1 MKAKIVYGAPC
12 SGKTTYVRDNA
23 GNSDFVFDY
32 DRLLCATTDRTMHI
46 AEKHALHWLIL
57 DLRKV
62 FVESAKSAG
71 NVDVFWMV
79 CTWSTDY
86 IKGLFEGIDT
96 EEIFIEATKKECYDR
111 LDDDE
116 SRPDKAEWRL
126 VIDKWFD
133 EHSKGEAQVKGGVM
147 NKFWNW
153 TKNEE
158 TGERELA
165 IDRAIGGDDFVS
177 WLFDEITPKDFREEL
192 NSGDGDIVVRIN
204 SEGGDVFAANEIY
217 NMLKEYRG
225 KVRVVIDAIAASA
238 ASIIAMSGDV
248 IEISPVGMIVI
259 HNPWTG
265 TVGDADEFKTV
276 ANQLESIKENIINA
290 YELKTHLSRTK
301 LAKMMDEET
310 FIHARKAVELGFADK
325 IIGEENFS
333 AETASDS
340 MSSRQQVANC
350 IMNALRIKNKSAAPD
365 NRVDAAPFQR
375 RLLRKKP

>member
-1 MKAKIVYGAPC
+1 
-12 SGKTTYVRDNA
+12 
-23 GNSDFVFDY
+23 
-32 DRLLCATTDRTMHI
+32 
-46 AEKHALHWLIL
+46 
-57 DLRKV
+57 
-62 FVESAKSAG
+62 
-71 NVDVFWMV
+71 
-79 CTWSTDY
+79 
-86 IKGLFEGIDT
+86 
-96 EEIFIEATKKECYDR
+96 
-111 LDDDE
+111 
-116 SRPDKAEWRL
+116 
-126 VIDKWFD
+126 
-133 EHSKGEAQVKGGVM
+133 M

-165 IDRAIGGDDFVS
+165 IDRAIGGDDNLWS
-177 WLFDEITPKDFREEL
+177 WLFDEITPKEFREEL

-238 ASIIAMSGDV
+238 ASVIAMAGDSV
-248 IEISPVGMIVI
+248 EISPVGMIVI

-265 TVGDADEFKTV
+265 TVGDADEFKMV
-276 ANQLESIKENIINA
+276 ANQLDSIKENIINA

-333 AETASDS
+333 AETANDS

-365 NRVDAAPFQR
+365 NRVDAAQFQR

>member
-1 MKAKIVYGAPC
+1 
-12 SGKTTYVRDNA
+12 
-23 GNSDFVFDY
+23 
-32 DRLLCATTDRTMHI
+32 
-46 AEKHALHWLIL
+46 
-57 DLRKV
+57 
-62 FVESAKSAG
+62 
-71 NVDVFWMV
+71 
-79 CTWSTDY
+79 
-86 IKGLFEGIDT
+86 
-96 EEIFIEATKKECYDR
+96 
-111 LDDDE
+111 
-116 SRPDKAEWRL
+116 
-126 VIDKWFD
+126 
-133 EHSKGEAQVKGGVM
+133 M

-165 IDRAIGGDDFVS
+165 IDRAIGGDDIVS
-177 WLFDEITPKDFREEL
+177 WLFDEITPKEFRSEL

-238 ASIIAMSGDV
+238 ASIICMAGDSV
-248 IEISPVGMIVI
+248 EISPVGMIVI

-265 TVGDADEFKTV
+265 AIGESEDLHGV

-310 FIHARKAVELGFADK
+310 FIHARKAVELGFADR
-325 IIGEENFS
+325 IIGGENLS
-333 AETASDS
+333 AVSANDS
-340 MSSRQQVANC
+340 MSSRRQVENS
-350 IMNALRIKNKSAAPD
+350 IKNALRIKNKSAVSD
-365 NRVDAAPFQR
+365 NRVDAAQLQR

>member
-1 MKAKIVYGAPC
+1 
-12 SGKTTYVRDNA
+12 
-23 GNSDFVFDY
+23 
-32 DRLLCATTDRTMHI
+32 
-46 AEKHALHWLIL
+46 
-57 DLRKV
+57 
-62 FVESAKSAG
+62 
-71 NVDVFWMV
+71 
-79 CTWSTDY
+79 
-86 IKGLFEGIDT
+86 
-96 EEIFIEATKKECYDR
+96 
-111 LDDDE
+111 
-116 SRPDKAEWRL
+116 
-126 VIDKWFD
+126 
-133 EHSKGEAQVKGGVM
+133 M

-225 KVRVVIDAIAASA
+225 KVRVKIDAIAASA
-238 ASIIAMSGDV
+238 ASVIAMAGDSV
-248 IEISPVGMIVI
+248 EISPVGMIVI

-265 TVGDADEFKTV
+265 VVGEADEFKTV

-325 IIGEENFS
+325 IIGEENLS
-333 AETASDS
+333 AETANNS

-350 IMNALRIKNKSAAPD
+350 IMNSIKAKLAVPKNYVKRYPM
-365 NRVDAAPFQR
+365 RP
-375 RLLRKKP
+375 LT

>member
-1 MKAKIVYGAPC
+1 
-12 SGKTTYVRDNA
+12 
-23 GNSDFVFDY
+23 
-32 DRLLCATTDRTMHI
+32 
-46 AEKHALHWLIL
+46 
-57 DLRKV
+57 
-62 FVESAKSAG
+62 
-71 NVDVFWMV
+71 
-79 CTWSTDY
+79 
-86 IKGLFEGIDT
+86 
-96 EEIFIEATKKECYDR
+96 
-111 LDDDE
+111 
-116 SRPDKAEWRL
+116 
-126 VIDKWFD
+126 
-133 EHSKGEAQVKGGVM
+133 M

-165 IDRAIGGDDFVS
+165 IDRAIGGDNFVS
-177 WLFDEITPKDFREEL
+177 WLFDEITPKNFREEL

-238 ASIIAMSGDV
+238 ASIIAMAGDTV
-248 IEISPVGMIVI
+248 EISPVGMIII

-265 TVGDADEFKTV
+265 TVGDADEFKAV
-276 ANQLESIKENIINA
+276 ANQLDSIKENIINA

-325 IIGEENFS
+325 IIGEENFL
-333 AETASDS
+333 ETATNDS
-340 MSSRQQVANC
+340 MSSRQQVMNC
-350 IMNALRIKNKSAAPD
+350 IMNAIKIKNKGVAPD
-365 NRVDAAPFQR
+365 NRFDAAYFQK

>member
-1 MKAKIVYGAPC
+1 
-12 SGKTTYVRDNA
+12 
-23 GNSDFVFDY
+23 
-32 DRLLCATTDRTMHI
+32 
-46 AEKHALHWLIL
+46 
-57 DLRKV
+57 
-62 FVESAKSAG
+62 
-71 NVDVFWMV
+71 
-79 CTWSTDY
+79 
-86 IKGLFEGIDT
+86 
-96 EEIFIEATKKECYDR
+96 
-111 LDDDE
+111 
-116 SRPDKAEWRL
+116 
-126 VIDKWFD
+126 
-133 EHSKGEAQVKGGVM
+133 M

-165 IDRAIGGDDFVS
+165 IDRAIGGDNFWS
-177 WLFDEITPKDFREEL
+177 WLFDEITPKEFREEL

-238 ASIIAMSGDV
+238 ASIIAMAGDTV
-248 IEISPVGMIVI
+248 EISPVGMIII

-265 TVGDADEFKTV
+265 VIGEADEFKTV
-276 ANQLESIKENIINA
+276 ASQLDSIKENIINA

-325 IIGEENFS
+325 IIGEENFL
-333 AETASDS
+333 ETATNDS
-340 MSSRQQVANC
+340 MSSRQQVMNC
-350 IMNALRIKNKSAAPD
+350 IMNAIKIKNKGVAPD
-365 NRVDAAPFQR
+365 NRFDAAYFQK

>member
-1 MKAKIVYGAPC
+1 
-12 SGKTTYVRDNA
+12 
-23 GNSDFVFDY
+23 
-32 DRLLCATTDRTMHI
+32 
-46 AEKHALHWLIL
+46 
-57 DLRKV
+57 
-62 FVESAKSAG
+62 
-71 NVDVFWMV
+71 
-79 CTWSTDY
+79 
-86 IKGLFEGIDT
+86 
-96 EEIFIEATKKECYDR
+96 
-111 LDDDE
+111 
-116 SRPDKAEWRL
+116 
-126 VIDKWFD
+126 
-133 EHSKGEAQVKGGVM
+133 M

-165 IDRAIGGDDFVS
+165 IDRAIGGDENCWS
-177 WLFDEITPKDFREEL
+177 WLFDEITPKKFREEL

-238 ASIIAMSGDV
+238 ASVIAMSGDV

-325 IIGEENFS
+325 IIGEENLS
-333 AETASDS
+333 AGTASDS
-340 MSSRQQVANC
+340 MSSRQQ
-350 IMNALRIKNKSAAPD
+350 IMNGIKNALRIKNKSVVPD
-365 NRVDAAPFQR
+365 NRVDAAQFQR

>member
-1 MKAKIVYGAPC
+1 
-12 SGKTTYVRDNA
+12 
-23 GNSDFVFDY
+23 
-32 DRLLCATTDRTMHI
+32 
-46 AEKHALHWLIL
+46 
-57 DLRKV
+57 
-62 FVESAKSAG
+62 
-71 NVDVFWMV
+71 
-79 CTWSTDY
+79 
-86 IKGLFEGIDT
+86 
-96 EEIFIEATKKECYDR
+96 
-111 LDDDE
+111 
-116 SRPDKAEWRL
+116 
-126 VIDKWFD
+126 
-133 EHSKGEAQVKGGVM
+133 M

-165 IDRAIGGDDFVS
+165 IDRAIGGDNNLWS
-177 WLFDEITPKDFREEL
+177 WLFDEITPKEFREEL

-225 KVRVVIDAIAASA
+225 KVRIVIDAIAASA
-238 ASIIAMSGDV
+238 ASIIAMAGDSV
-248 IEISPVGMIVI
+248 EISPVGMIVI

-265 TVGDADEFKTV
+265 KVGDADEFKTV

-333 AETASDS
+333 AETANDS

-365 NRVDAAPFQR
+365 NRVDAAQFQR

>member
-133 EHSKGEAQVKGGVM
+133 EHSKGEAQVKGGVRRTRIG
-147 NKFWNW
+147 N
-153 TKNEE
+153 
-158 TGERELA
+158 RPS
-165 IDRAIGGDDFVS
+165 DR
-177 WLFDEITPKDFREEL
+177 
-192 NSGDGDIVVRIN
+192 
-204 SEGGDVFAANEIY
+204 
-217 NMLKEYRG
+217 
-225 KVRVVIDAIAASA
+225 
-238 ASIIAMSGDV
+238 
-248 IEISPVGMIVI
+248 
-259 HNPWTG
+259 
-265 TVGDADEFKTV
+265 
-276 ANQLESIKENIINA
+276 
-290 YELKTHLSRTK
+290 
-301 LAKMMDEET
+301 
-310 FIHARKAVELGFADK
+310 
-325 IIGEENFS
+325 
-333 AETASDS
+333 
-340 MSSRQQVANC
+340 
-350 IMNALRIKNKSAAPD
+350 
-365 NRVDAAPFQR
+365 R
-375 RLLRKKP
+375 R

>member
-1 MKAKIVYGAPC
+1 
-12 SGKTTYVRDNA
+12 
-23 GNSDFVFDY
+23 
-32 DRLLCATTDRTMHI
+32 
-46 AEKHALHWLIL
+46 
-57 DLRKV
+57 
-62 FVESAKSAG
+62 
-71 NVDVFWMV
+71 
-79 CTWSTDY
+79 
-86 IKGLFEGIDT
+86 
-96 EEIFIEATKKECYDR
+96 
-111 LDDDE
+111 
-116 SRPDKAEWRL
+116 
-126 VIDKWFD
+126 
-133 EHSKGEAQVKGGVM
+133 M

-165 IDRAIGGDDFVS
+165 IDRAIGGDNFVS
-177 WLFDEITPKDFREEL
+177 WLFDEITPKEFREEL

-238 ASIIAMSGDV
+238 ASIIAMAGDTV
-248 IEISPVGMIVI
+248 EISPVGMIII

-276 ANQLESIKENIINA
+276 ANQLDSIKENIINA

-325 IIGEENFS
+325 IIGEENFL
-333 AETASDS
+333 ETATNDS
-340 MSSRQQVANC
+340 MSSRQQVMNC
-350 IMNALRIKNKSAAPD
+350 IMNAIKIKNKGVAPD
-365 NRVDAAPFQR
+365 NRFDAAYFQK

>member
-1 MKAKIVYGAPC
+1 
-12 SGKTTYVRDNA
+12 
-23 GNSDFVFDY
+23 
-32 DRLLCATTDRTMHI
+32 
-46 AEKHALHWLIL
+46 
-57 DLRKV
+57 
-62 FVESAKSAG
+62 
-71 NVDVFWMV
+71 
-79 CTWSTDY
+79 
-86 IKGLFEGIDT
+86 
-96 EEIFIEATKKECYDR
+96 
-111 LDDDE
+111 
-116 SRPDKAEWRL
+116 
-126 VIDKWFD
+126 
-133 EHSKGEAQVKGGVM
+133 M

-165 IDRAIGGDDFVS
+165 IDRAIGGDDFLS
-177 WLFDEITPKDFREEL
+177 WLFDEITPKAFREEL

-238 ASIIAMSGDV
+238 ASVIAMAGDTV
-248 IEISPVGMIVI
+248 EISPVGMIVI

-325 IIGEENFS
+325 IIGEENLS
-333 AETASDS
+333 TETANDS
-340 MSSRQQVANC
+340 MSSRQQ
-350 IMNALRIKNKSAAPD
+350 IMNGIKNALRIKNKSAVPD
-365 NRVDAAPFQR
+365 NRVDATQFQR

>member
-1 MKAKIVYGAPC
+1 MKAKIVYGSPC
-12 SGKTTYVRDNA
+12 SGKTTYVRNNA
-23 GNSDFVFDY
+23 GDCDFIFDY
-32 DRLLCATTDRTMHI
+32 DRLLLATTDRTLHL

-57 DLRKV
+57 ELRQK
-62 FVESAKSAG
+62 FVECAKSAD
-71 NVDVFWMV
+71 NVETFWLV
-79 CTWSTDY
+79 CSWNTNY
-86 IKGLFEGIDT
+86 IKTLFEGVDA
-96 EEIFIEATKKECYDR
+96 EEIFIEATKEECYRR
-111 LDDDE
+111 LENDE
-116 SRPDKAEWRL
+116 ARPDKEEWKTAIDEWFEKHASEEAESL
-126 VIDKWFD
+126 
-133 EHSKGEAQVKGGVM
+133 

-165 IDRAIGGDDFVS
+165 IDRAISGDDFVS
-177 WLFDEITPKDFREEL
+177 WLFDEITPKKFREEL

-238 ASIIAMSGDV
+238 ASIIAMAGDSV
-248 IEISPVGMIVI
+248 EISPVGMIVI

-325 IIGEENFS
+325 IIGEENLS
-333 AETASDS
+333 TETANAGI
-340 MSSRQQVANC
+340 SSRQQVANC
-350 IMNALRIKNKSAAPD
+350 IMNALRIKSALPD
-365 NRVDAAPFQR
+365 NRVDAAQFQR
-375 RLLRKKP
+375 RLFRIKP